1 LRRRYD
7 NGGTLNAPD
16 AMSMTSSNREALRRF
31 LLLGYD
37 ELRARL
43 TRRFGSVEL
52 ASDVLHETWLRL
64 ENAGPLDVV
73 RSPRNYLLQMA
84 ANVALKRLKAEN
96 ALVTLTDAKMAVG
109 IVDDAPDPESAA
121 MARSEVAVLARALS
135 ELTPRRREILLASR
149 LEGIQ
154 LWAIAERLGVS
165 QRLVEIELKHALAHC
180 ALRVGRNAARRF
192 GPKPP
197 KGSQTDGDCD

>member
-1 LRRRYD
+1 MND
-7 NGGTLNAPD
+7 
-16 AMSMTSSNREALRRF
+16 SNRAALRRF
-31 LLLGYD
+31 FVLGYD

-52 ASDVLHETWLRL
+52 ASDALHETWLRL
-64 ENAGPLDVV
+64 ESAVPAGVV

-84 ANVALKRLKAEN
+84 ANVALRRLKADN
-96 ALVTLTDAKMAVG
+96 NFVTLTDAKMAVG
-109 IVDDAPDPESAA
+109 IADDAPDPECAA
-121 MARSEVAVLARALS
+121 IASSEVAVLAKALS

-149 LEGIQ
+149 LDGVQ

-180 ALRVGRNAARRF
+180 ALRVDRNVIKRF
-192 GPKPP
+192 GPRPP
-197 KGSQTDGDCD
+197 EGSQTEEGS